1 MAEMIRIT
9 YYGKKPQGQTVC
21 AMGFFDG
28 VHKGHKKII
37 RECLSQKKAGLQTV
51 ALTFD
56 KHPLKTVA
64 PSRAPLLINTFPQKV
79 DNLLALGVD
88 TVAAVHFNGEVAS
101 LLPEDFMWFVLKE
114 RLKAAS
120 VVAGNNFR
128 FGRDRQGNGE
138 TLKKYGQ
145 EYGIAVNIIA
155 SLRIKGGPVSST
167 RIRAAVQSG
176 RMEDAAAFLG
186 YPFTIRGSIA
196 TGYRIGTKLGYP
208 TANLAASP
216 GQLLPGN
223 GVYLVKSEI
232 EGRTYFGG
240 CNVGVRPT
248 FGIHAVSI
256 EAHFVDWEGNLYG
269 RDMSFAFLSKIRD
282 EMEFES
288 PEALIERLRK
298 DLEAVRAA
306 KEKMSCR

>member
-1 MAEMIRIT
+1 MIKIT
-9 YYGKKPQGQTVC
+9 FYGKPLQGPAAC

-28 VHKGHKKII
+28 VHKGHKKILK
-37 RECLSQKKAGLQTV
+37 ECLSQSGLQPV

-56 KHPLKTVA
+56 KHPLKTVDA
-64 PSRAPLLINTFPQKV
+64 SRAPLLINTFGQKV
-79 DNLLALGVD
+79 RYLLEAGVE
-88 TVAAVHFNGEVAS
+88 TVAAVHFNGEVAE

-128 FGRDRQGNGE
+128 FGRDRRGDGE
-138 TLKKYGQ
+138 TLKKYGP

-155 SLRIKGGPVSST
+155 PLRIKGGPVSST

-186 YPFTIRGSIA
+186 YPFTVEGRIT

-223 GVYLVKSEI
+223 GVYLVRSEI
-232 EGRTYFGG
+232 EGRAYYGG

-248 FGIHAVSI
+248 FGIHDVSI
-256 EAHFVDWEGNLYG
+256 EAHFVDWEGSLYG
-269 RDMSFAFLSKIRD
+269 REMSFAFLGKIRD

-306 KEKMSCR
+306 KEKLSCR